1 VSAVAQFGRPQYQ
14 LTTTAI
20 SSLTNEARVVL
31 RKRAQR
37 RQLSQSDSTFSYL
50 LLLHHHPLVLEIDKS
65 FSRHSLMQIKVGR
78 KPQVADHFAAL
89 SPLSSLRPSW
99 RASIQRGEKP
109 IEILTFDFSEASDE

>member
-1 VSAVAQFGRPQYQ
+1 VSAVAQFARPQYQ

-37 RQLSQSDSTFSYL
+37 RQLPQSDSTFSYL

-65 FSRHSLMQIKVGR
+65 FSPHSLMQIKIGR
-78 KPQVADHFAAL
+78 KPHVADHFRRTLAA
-89 SPLSSLRPSW
+89 
-99 RASIQRGEKP
+99 
-109 IEILTFDFSEASDE
+109 FFSAAFVARVNTAGRKAR

>member
-1 VSAVAQFGRPQYQ
+1 VSAAAQFERPQYQ

-37 RQLSQSDSTFSYL
+37 RQLSQSHSTFSYL
-50 LLLHHHPLVLEIDKS
+50 LLLHHHPLVLEIDNS

-78 KPQVADHFAAL
+78 EAA
-89 SPLSSLRPSW
+89 R
-99 RASIQRGEKP
+99 R
-109 IEILTFDFSEASDE
+109 